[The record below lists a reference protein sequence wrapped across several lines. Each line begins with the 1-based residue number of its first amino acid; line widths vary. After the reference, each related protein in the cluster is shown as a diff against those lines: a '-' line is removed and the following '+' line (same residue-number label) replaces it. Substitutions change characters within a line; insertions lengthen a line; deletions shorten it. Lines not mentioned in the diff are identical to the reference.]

1 MAGKIEDNRMTIKD
15 LLVMV
20 EQRFSEF
27 SDPVDDARL
36 QRILDGATLSERDW
50 SARPDLEQLSD
61 ILIKYNTRGPFNMQ
75 QLDKELRAGF
85 HVYWSVI
92 HFDDIVITYFQ
103 EKLSAFKYYRTLTP
117 EILTCERAII
127 DSSKG
132 IIVAERLTGD
142 KIKMAQNELFKEWK
156 RKKCAADV
164 SADGVAGVDAPG
176 HRMSGRCR

>member
-1 MAGKIEDNRMTIKD
+1 MTIKD

-20 EQRFSEF
+20 EQKFSEF
-27 SDPVDDARL
+27 PDPVDDDRL
-36 QRILDGATLSERDW
+36 QDILNGATLYERDW

-127 DSSKG
+127 DTTKG
-132 IIVAERLTGD
+132 TIIVGEKLTGD
-142 KIKMAQNELFKEWK
+142 CIKMQQNALFQAW
-156 RKKCAADV
+156 RQKKCASDAPD
-164 SADGVAGVDAPG
+164 DGSGVDAHG
-176 HRMSGRCR
+176 EGKGEVDG